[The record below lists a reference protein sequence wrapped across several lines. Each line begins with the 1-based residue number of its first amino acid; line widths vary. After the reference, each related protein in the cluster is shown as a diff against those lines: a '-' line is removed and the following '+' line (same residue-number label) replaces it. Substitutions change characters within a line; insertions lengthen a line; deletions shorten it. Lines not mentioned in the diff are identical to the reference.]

1 MKKIFC
7 FFLCLLFLVTLAACE
22 DPNEIS
28 DLTPQS
34 TESGTVTETLDTQE
48 GVSENEPEDEND
60 GWTNIY

>member
-7 FFLCLLFLVTLAACE
+7 LMLCLLLLVTFAACE

-28 DLTPQS
+28 DLTSQG
-34 TESGTVTETLDTQE
+34 TESSTTTETTDTQE
-48 GVSENEPEDEND
+48 STPETEDEND